1 VVEPVSNDVPT
12 EARAVE
18 GTRHC
23 SEADGTARPPAE
35 SGPHMAVASP
45 KAAAEASAVA
55 STMAS
60 AAPTASGESL
70 TWNDDEKRTRDREDN
85 KPIHASL
92 LN

>member
-1 VVEPVSNDVPT
+1 MSNDVPI
-12 EARAVE
+12 EACAVE

-23 SEADGTARPPAE
+23 SEADGAARPPAE

-55 STMAS
+55 STKASAMAS
-60 AAPTASGESL
+60 AASTASGESL
-70 TWNDDEKRTRDREDN
+70 TRNDDEKRTRDREDN